1 MGAEDVKI
9 HSEKSRTVLA
19 LESAWN
25 QAEVNHDAKALELL
39 VADTFVYT
47 DSEGSFMNRSRWLS
61 HVKLGVDDCQQ
72 LSDED
77 RTAHLYGDTVVV
89 TGAYRER
96 IRIMGKSV
104 VRRGRFT
111 DTWIYRN
118 IGNVWLVRPRS

>member
-1 MGAEDVKI
+1 MGAQDVKI

-25 QAEVNHDAKALELL
+25 RAEMNHDAKALELL

-47 DSEGSFMNRSRWLS
+47 DSGGSFMNRTRWLS

-77 RTAHLYGDTVVV
+77 QTAHLYGDTVVV

-96 IRIMGKSV
+96 FVS
-104 VRRGRFT
+104 
-111 DTWIYRN
+111 W
-118 IGNVWLVRPRS
+118 